1 MRFLPPIVI
10 RVLSYLLRIFEGV
23 LCARLVLKMFAIGRD
38 NVIIAQIYH
47 YTDRMVAP
55 FVGIFLPSPLF
66 GFFIDWTTVLAIA
79 VYGIVGYAVLRFL
92 ELFERPGMREIYI
105 SGDR

>member
-1 MRFLPPIVI
+1 MHFLPPIVI
-10 RVLSYLLRIFEGV
+10 RVLSSLLRIFEGV
-23 LCARLVLKMFAIGRD
+23 LCARLVLKMFGLGGG

-47 YTDRMVAP
+47 YTDRAVAP
-55 FVGIFLPSPLF
+55 FNGIFLPSPVF
-66 GFFIDWTTVLAIA
+66 SFFVDWATVLAIA
-79 VYGIVGYAVLRFL
+79 AYGIVGYAVLRFL